1 MSCQHTGYNK
11 EPQRA
16 SRCVV
21 SERPNSSLT
30 QWLQAIEAGDSVKPS
45 QVKTDQGHLM
55 KATSTSSKSNKNPS
69 SSNPT
74 IERVGAQDIF
84 ENYFC

>member
-1 MSCQHTGYNK
+1 MYIYIYIYTHVYKWTHAYPGVS
-11 EPQRA
+11 
-16 SRCVV
+16 VV
-21 SERPNSSLT
+21 SERPNSSMT
-30 QWLQAIEAGDSVKPS
+30 QWLQAIEAEDSVKPS

-74 IERVGAQDIF
+74 IERVGA
-84 ENYFC
+84 